1 MSFGGSV
8 KLQGESE
15 YRKALSQ
22 ITQEL
27 KVVSSEMKATS
38 SSFDAGEKSTEE
50 LLQASESLMSS
61 LDQQKAALVN
71 VKAQL
76 AQMVSEYEATA
87 EANKKLDEQ
96 LDTEKSKLDEIGRTL
111 GTSSEEY
118 KNQQKVVEEL
128 ANELSQSERAYEA
141 QGKAINDL
149 KIKTANA
156 ETNINKTAM
165 AIEQMGEQAEATSG
179 DTDSLGKSTE
189 EAGKDASSAAEGFT
203 VMKGILAN
211 LAADAIEACIKGL
224 ADLASSMVSTV
235 NEVGALGDE
244 IDKESQKL
252 GMSSDTYQQ
261 LAYAMEMS
269 GSSIDDVSRGMRNI
283 SEALAGVE
291 DGVDG
296 ATDKFDALGVSL
308 TNSDGTLKSQEQVL
322 LESIDALSNMES
334 VTQRNALANDIFGK
348 SYTELAPLLNSGSEG
363 IESLMQEAK
372 DYGMV
377 MSKDAV
383 NASANYDDALTRL
396 NGTIQG
402 VKNGVVG
409 EFLPAIT
416 DLVNAFSELAIGS
429 EGAGEQIEAAIGTI
443 IQQFLDMIP
452 NVLTTVQSLAD
463 TLLAVAP
470 DIINSLVIGI
480 NSALPSLITTATQIA
495 TSLLTTLLAQV
506 PSLLRVG
513 LEAILNLMN
522 GLKSALPQLTAM
534 LPSIIV
540 EICNTL
546 LECAP
551 QILQAGID
559 LLMALGQ
566 GLLNALPELVA
577 ALPDIILGIVNF
589 FLENIPMIIDAGVQL
604 LTSLCDNMD
613 LIITNICDALPMLI
627 EGIVNGLL
635 DHLPEII
642 EAGVTL
648 IGALITNLPQI
659 IITICSKLP
668 ELITSIIQVFLDA
681 IPRIMDVGYQLIV
694 GLWNG
699 INNAK
704 DWLLD
709 KISGFVDDVMDGIK
723 DFFGVESPSKRMRD
737 EVGVFL
743 AEGIGVG
750 FEKEMGNVTKEMERS
765 SEGMIRSLSSG
776 LISAQNKAINESIDE
791 MLKNVMERANDLTVP
806 MKLMASV
813 GDSMSRGFDLGEI
826 NTAQNANIPA
836 QTEVNTFESMVA
848 AFKEALGE
856 MKVEMDDEEMG
867 KFVDKTVTQLVY
879 S

>member
-8 KLQGESE
+8 KLSGESE

-50 LLQASESLMSS
+50 MIQASESLMSS
-61 LDQQKAALVN
+61 LDQQKSALAN

-76 AQMVSEYEATA
+76 AQMISEYEQTA
-87 EANKKLDEQ
+87 EANKKLEET

-118 KNQQKVVEEL
+118 KNQQKVVEDLSAEL
-128 ANELSQSERAYEA
+128 TQSERAYEA

-156 ETNINKTAM
+156 ETNINKTAI
-165 AIEQMGEQAEATSG
+165 AIDQMGEQAENASKET
-179 DTDSLGKSTE
+179 DTLGKSTDQ
-189 EAGKDASSAAEGFT
+189 AGKDASSASEGFT

-224 ADLASSMVSTV
+224 ADLGSSIVNTVS
-235 NEVGALGDE
+235 EVGALGDE

-252 GMSSDTYQQ
+252 GLSSDTYQE

-348 SYTELAPLLNSGSEG
+348 SYTELAPLLNSGSDG
-363 IESLMQEAK
+363 IEALMQEAK

-377 MSKDAV
+377 MSRDAV

-416 DLVNAFSELAIGS
+416 DLVNAFSALAIGS
-429 EGAGEQIEAAIGTI
+429 EDAGAQIEGAIGTI

-470 DIINSLVIGI
+470 DIINSLVVGI
-480 NSALPSLITTATQIA
+480 NSALPSLITTATQIV
-495 TSLLTTLLAQV
+495 TSLVTTLIAQLPAV
-506 PSLLRVG
+506 LRVG

-522 GLKSALPQLTAM
+522 GLKSAMPQLIAM
-534 LPSIIV
+534 LPSIIT
-540 EICNTL
+540 EICQTL
-546 LECAP
+546 IAYAP

-566 GLLNALPELVA
+566 GLLNALPQLVA

-589 FLENIPMIIDAGVQL
+589 FLENIPVIIDAGVQL
-604 LTSLCDNMD
+604 LTSLTENMD
-613 LIITNICDALPMLI
+613 LIITNICDALPILI
-627 EGIVNGLL
+627 EGLVNGLL

-659 IITICSKLP
+659 TITICSKLP
-668 ELITSIIQVFLDA
+668 ELITSIVQVFIDA

-750 FEKEMGNVTKEMERS
+750 FEQEMGNVTKEMEKS
-765 SEGMIRSLSSG
+765 SEGMIRSLSDTLLG
-776 LISAQNKAINESIDE
+776 AEKDAINNAVDGMMSDIMSRTE
-791 MLKNVMERANDLTVP
+791 NLTVP
-806 MKLMASV
+806 LKLWSSV
-813 GDSMSRGFDLGEI
+813 GDSMPQGFDLGSV
-826 NTAQNANIPA
+826 NAMQNVSVPA

-848 AFKEALGE
+848 AFKDALSE
-856 MKVEMDDEEMG
+856 MKIEMDDEEMG
-867 KFVDKTVTQLVY
+867 KFVDKTVTQLAY